1 MHKQINI
8 LLVDDH
14 PIVRKGLR
22 MLIDTQ
28 INMKVIGEAGSV
40 DEAFTIAREKLP
52 ELIILDLTLPGQNG
66 IELLKKIR
74 EQFPQV
80 KILILTIH
88 DDEDY
93 IRKALTAGA
102 NGYLLKK
109 AADDELIMGIKAVMR
124 GEMIVDPLLTKK
136 ILQRYILPREQKQKQ
151 EEKDLLSK
159 RQKEILILVAQ
170 GYTDKQIAEM
180 IHVSVKTVESHKARI
195 KEKLNFVHRSDF
207 VAYAMEN
214 NLFSVDLKK

>member
-1 MHKQINI
+1 MQQYVIHVIN
-8 LLVDDH
+8 
-14 PIVRKGLR
+14 
-22 MLIDTQ
+22 
-28 INMKVIGEAGSV
+28 NN
-40 DEAFTIAREKLP
+40 KL
-52 ELIILDLTLPGQNG
+52 
-66 IELLKKIR
+66 
-74 EQFPQV
+74 
-80 KILILTIH
+80 
-88 DDEDY
+88 
-93 IRKALTAGA
+93 A
-102 NGYLLKK
+102 
-109 AADDELIMGIKAVMR
+109 
-124 GEMIVDPLLTKK
+124 LLTKK